1 MTTQQQQQQQQ
12 SQQKSQQNNNPYFD
26 PTFDPS
32 FNLGQ
37 PTRIQTK
44 FSFYRTGVL
53 IHELP
58 SARTTVH
65 PFLETISEE
74 EEFFDDADTCPE
86 AFYKRDYPQF
96 VRVCGCVSLQCLFV
110 CVLLKLYLKY
120 CTFKQVRFQHAH
132 FRYSLNIQT
141 STKVSTHT
149 HTYTHISSTNY
160 QHTHSKIP
168 TKKNSKLFISKT
180 KLKQNHLVTGTGCAH
195 GIQNQPVFAEG
206 SCAAISNRCKTIEE
220 RKRRNQ
226 NLQNFD
232 LTDERAPNKVQF

>member
-1 MTTQQQQQQQQ
+1 M
-12 SQQKSQQNNNPYFD
+12 
-26 PTFDPS
+26 
-32 FNLGQ
+32 
-37 PTRIQTK
+37 
-44 FSFYRTGVL
+44 
-53 IHELP
+53 
-58 SARTTVH
+58 
-65 PFLETISEE
+65 
-74 EEFFDDADTCPE
+74 
-86 AFYKRDYPQF
+86 F
-96 VRVCGCVSLQCLFV
+96 VRVCVIEV
-110 CVLLKLYLKY
+110 VLEVLY
-120 CTFKQVRFQHAH
+120 
-132 FRYSLNIQT
+132 IQT
-141 STKVSTHT
+141 STVSTRAFQVQFKHT
-149 HTYTHISSTNY
+149 NFNQSFDTLTYTHISSTNY

>member
-1 MTTQQQQQQQQ
+1 MTTQQQQQQQ

-149 HTYTHISSTNY
+149 HI
-160 QHTHSKIP
+160 HTHFKYKLSTHAFQNSNQKEFKIIYLKNKIKTEP
-168 TKKNSKLFISKT
+168 PSHWNWLRPWNSKPASVRGRILCC
-180 KLKQNHLVTGTGCAH
+180 H
-195 GIQNQPVFAEG
+195 
-206 SCAAISNRCKTIEE
+206 
-220 RKRRNQ
+220 
-226 NLQNFD
+226 
-232 LTDERAPNKVQF
+232 